1 MLRFVK
7 SSHRSL
13 NQSLFLTFLSRIARQ
28 TPPIIPK
35 LWLSNVLSL
44 NFLSK
49 CPTGGPP
56 PQAAQII
63 WTQSWDRRSISGR
76 EIILQFSSQTI
87 LVVSFIL
94 YFSLWV
100 VGFHSSDYQNVS
112 RQIDKIRVRVNF
124 WLPPR

>member
-7 SSHRSL
+7 SSVTESIFDSL
-13 NQSLFLTFLSRIARQ
+13 DFNQTRTSNT
-28 TPPIIPK
+28 IIPK